1 MFPAARHVISLLCVL
16 LPGCTAQQWP
26 SRAEPPEVK
35 VPVKPQEPQ
44 VWHGD
49 ISWSPEDRAIIEE
62 SNQWVATHTGTRKVP
77 IVWDLEPEADV
88 FSVGWAIIKGK
99 AGGGMSNIGNHSTT
113 FTDLGNPLGAI
124 SAHEF
129 GHLVGLDHT
138 PDPLSFMYFAPEFRD
153 WTDTDEVYC
162 VSSGVCATAP
172 R

>member
-1 MFPAARHVISLLCVL
+1 MLPAARHVISLLCVL
-16 LPGCTAQQWP
+16 LLGCTSQWP
-26 SRAEPPEVK
+26 PWADAPD
-35 VPVKPQEPQ
+35 VPVQ

-49 ISWSPEDRAIIEE
+49 TSWSLEDRAIIEE

-77 IVWDLEPEADV
+77 IVWDLEPGADV
-88 FSVGWAIIKGK
+88 LSVGWAIVKGK
-99 AGGGMSNIGNHSTT
+99 AGGGLSNPSNHSTT

-129 GHLVGLDHT
+129 GHLIGLDHT
-138 PDPLSFMYFAPEFRD
+138 PDPRSFMYWAPEFRE
-153 WTDTDEVYC
+153 WTDTDEVFC